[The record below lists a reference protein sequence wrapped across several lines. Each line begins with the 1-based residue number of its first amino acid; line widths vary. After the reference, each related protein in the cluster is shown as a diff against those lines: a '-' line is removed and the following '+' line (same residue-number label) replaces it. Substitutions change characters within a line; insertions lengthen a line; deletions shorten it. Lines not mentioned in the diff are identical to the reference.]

1 MMKTKN
7 VKGKNKPEL
16 RFKSKRQF
24 FWRFSVLKKSGGVIT
39 VTDRTPD
46 MDVKEHNRI
55 ESLVNKRVRWELGS
69 EDYMKWDSC
78 GVKDIYTLARAYG
91 IK

>member
-1 MMKTKN
+1 MKIVSTKQFWWRLN
-7 VKGKNKPEL
+7 DLKRKGGE
-16 RFKSKRQF
+16 
-24 FWRFSVLKKSGGVIT
+24 II
-39 VTDRTPD
+39 VTDRTSE
-46 MDVKEHNRI
+46 MDVKEYNRV

-78 GVKDIYTLARAYG
+78 GFKDIPTLAKAYG

>member
-1 MMKTKN
+1 
-7 VKGKNKPEL
+7 
-16 RFKSKRQF
+16 
-24 FWRFSVLKKSGGVIT
+24 
-39 VTDRTPD
+39 

-69 EDYMKWDSC
+69 EGYMKWDSN
-78 GVKDIYTLARAYG
+78 GVKDIYTLAKAYG